1 MFLKAIILCSF
12 VLLTHCANM
21 SEEEITQSVNEKK
34 ITCGSTL
41 RIQNDLT
48 KYYLSS
54 FGMNWS
60 TGSRL
65 QIVTGVKESD
75 KYESLF
81 IIKEGEG
88 LPPCENGEPIKC
100 GSIIR
105 LEHVTTGKN
114 IHSHEFPSFITNTQE
129 ACAFGENGNGD
140 VNDNFEITC
149 YKWKE
154 EEIKGETLFFLQ
166 HVPTKKFLFI
176 DYKKSLFNDRNC
188 RGCPIIGQRE
198 VSLTDKKD
206 KQCLWK
212 VTGGI
217 LFSLS
222 EDEETETRTENES
235 DEGEEYEEEEKKNDL

>member
-1 MFLKAIILCSF
+1 MFLARYKLPSWFCPQSSPP
-12 VLLTHCANM
+12 ANM

-129 ACAFGENGNGD
+129 ACAFG
-140 VNDNFEITC
+140 DNRVQCIFIFRSES
-149 YKWKE
+149 YDD
-154 EEIKGETLFFLQ
+154 FLPC
-166 HVPTKKFLFI
+166 H
-176 DYKKSLFNDRNC
+176 S
-188 RGCPIIGQRE
+188 
-198 VSLTDKKD
+198 
-206 KQCLWK
+206 
-212 VTGGI
+212 
-217 LFSLS
+217 
-222 EDEETETRTENES
+222 
-235 DEGEEYEEEEKKNDL
+235 